1 MALRKI
7 VVAVDC
13 ADDAQRDEVQ
23 RIMNEVSAL
32 RMFDG
37 GQLVRVYPFVKAHER
52 ELVQLFKIV
61 SQQGVRGLMSGAGGY
76 IGGVLRCA

>member
-32 RMFDG
+32 
-37 GQLVRVYPFVKAHER
+37 
-52 ELVQLFKIV
+52 
-61 SQQGVRGLMSGAGGY
+61 SGNWCSC
-76 IGGVLRCA
+76 LRL